1 MSLSAVS
8 RRWLVAQRCLSAL
21 GTQRLALC
29 AGSQRCG
36 DMLSAGSQCLV
47 LALDD
52 VSWHWLVAQNC
63 LSALGSQRLALCA
76 GSQSLALA
84 LDDVSRRW
92 LVAQRCL
99 SALTPSAL
107 ISSSNLT
114 INYDINY
121 DDVSG
126 IDTEW

>member
-1 MSLSAVS
+1 
-8 RRWLVAQRCLSAL
+8 
-21 GTQRLALC
+21 LALE
-29 AGSQRCG
+29 
-36 DMLSAGSQCLV
+36 
-47 LALDD
+47 
-52 VSWHWLVAQNC
+52 
-63 LSALGSQRLALCA
+63 
-76 GSQSLALA
+76 

-107 ISSSNLT
+107 ISLSNLT

-126 IDTEW
+126 SLLDKAMIERKIIFALDAVGCRCLRLPLPPHAFDAVDCHYRQLSPHLCPTGIHTFGNK